1 MAEHG
6 PLSLVVAIEPPDQP
20 AVATLLA
27 LSDAVAARLYPGAF
41 RQPLNPATLSRPDFT
56 LFVARNTQGQALG
69 CAALLDLADG
79 TGELKRMI
87 VDPDH
92 AGQGVGRHIVTAI
105 LQSARQRALRAV
117 LLEVGIR
124 NVEARRLYEHAGF
137 RDRGP
142 FGRYEQTPIAT
153 FMEITLSERAG

>member
-1 MAEHG
+1 MQIT
-6 PLSLVVAIEPPDQP
+6 VAIEPPDQP
-20 AVATLLA
+20 AVATLLQ

-41 RQPLNPATLSRPDFT
+41 RQPLNPATLSRPDIT
-56 LFVARNTQGQALG
+56 LFVARDDQGQALG
-69 CAALLDLADG
+69 CAALLDLGDG

-92 AGQGVGRHIVTAI
+92 AGQGVGRHLVTAI

-124 NVEARRLYEHAGF
+124 NVEARRLYQRAGF
-137 RDRGP
+137 RARGP
-142 FGRYEQTPIAT
+142 FGGYQQTPIAT
-153 FMEITLSERAG
+153 FMEIALEEPAG

>member
-1 MAEHG
+1 MQIT
-6 PLSLVVAIEPPDQP
+6 VAIEPPDQP
-20 AVATLLA
+20 AVATLLQ

-41 RQPLNPATLSRPDFT
+41 RQPLNPATLSRPNIT
-56 LFVARNTQGQALG
+56 LFVARDDQGQALG
-69 CAALLDLADG
+69 CAALLDLGDG

-92 AGQGVGRHIVTAI
+92 AGQGVGRHLVTAI

-124 NVEARRLYEHAGF
+124 NVEARRLYQRAGF
-137 RDRGP
+137 RARGP
-142 FGRYEQTPIAT
+142 FGGYQQTPIAT
-153 FMEITLSERAG
+153 FMEIALEEPAG

>member
-20 AVATLLA
+20 AVASLLDH
-27 LSDAVAARLYPGAF
+27 SDAIAARLYPGAF
-41 RQPLNPATLSRPDFT
+41 RQPLNASTLSRPDIT
-56 LFVARNTQGQALG
+56 LFVARDTHGQALA
-69 CAALLDLADG
+69 CAALLDLGDG
-79 TGELKRMI
+79 TAELKRMI

-92 AGQGVGRHIVTAI
+92 AGQGVGRHLVTAI
-105 LQSARQRALRAV
+105 LQSARARGYRSV

-124 NVEARRLYEHAGF
+124 NVEARRLYESAGF
-137 RDRGP
+137 RNRGP

-153 FMEITLSERAG
+153 FMEITLEQGAG